1 MKRTEFYFGLLALG
15 LLSVSCED
23 RIDVDLNAA
32 APRVVIEAD
41 LDDMYTH
48 LPRPPKDGQNP
59 PEGGVLPPEGGW
71 GEDGEWKGP
80 KQFVYVSRSV
90 AFDDHRHRETISDAT
105 VEIEEV
111 DTGKKF
117 PFVYA
122 EDEDAETRL
131 GMDPFFLLPYES
143 DTFAPV
149 PGRTYTLRV
158 WVDGQLYASSE
169 TMPAYIEP
177 DSITAERDDRFGDDA
192 RYYGVFEF
200 RDPPGEANYYRYMPF
215 YGHNLPISFGD
226 HRVFS
231 DKFNDG
237 RKANHRFKVSVWNSG
252 SDEEG
257 KTKIVSRVKRQVIS
271 PAVYQYWR
279 GARAINPAATAPAN
293 PTSNI
298 SNGAL
303 GYFSVSSAR
312 LHQVDIS
319 EVYQP
324 GEGSGGN

>member
-1 MKRTEFYFGLLALG
+1 MKRTGFYVGLFAFG

-41 LDDMYTH
+41 LDDLYSH
-48 LPRPPKDGQNP
+48 LPKP
-59 PEGGVLPPEGGW
+59 PEGDQDPPAGGLLPPEGGW
-71 GEDGEWKGP
+71 EDGEWK

-90 AFDDHRHRETISDAT
+90 AFNEPRHRESIADAT
-105 VEIEEV
+105 VEVEEV
-111 DTGKKF
+111 DTGQKF

-122 EDEDAETRL
+122 EEESPGM
-131 GMDPFFLLPYES
+131 GMDPFFLPPYES

-158 WVDGQLYASSE
+158 WVDGQLYASTE
-169 TMPAYIEP
+169 TMPAYIEV
-177 DSITAERDDRFGDDA
+177 DTVMAERDDLFGDE

-200 RDPPGEANYYRYMPF
+200 RDPPGQANYYRYTPF
-215 YGHNLPISFGD
+215 YGYRALTSFGD
-226 HRVFS
+226 QRLFS

-237 RKANHRFKVSVWNSG
+237 RKVAQRFEVDVRNPS
-252 SDEEG
+252 SDENG
-257 KTKIVSRVKRQVIS
+257 KPRFVSRVKRQVIS

-279 GARAINPAATAPAN
+279 EARAINPAATAPAN
-293 PTSNI
+293 PKSNI

-312 LHQVDIS
+312 MHEVDLT
-319 EVYQP
+319 EVYRP
-324 GEGSGGN
+324 